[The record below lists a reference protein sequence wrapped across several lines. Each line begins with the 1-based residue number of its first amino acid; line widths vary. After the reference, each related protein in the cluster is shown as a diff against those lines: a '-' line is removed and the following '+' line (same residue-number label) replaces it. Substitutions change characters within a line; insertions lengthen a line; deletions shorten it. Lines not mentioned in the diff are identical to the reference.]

1 MQRRQAILYGI
12 DLWYSKAFEN
22 EYFNLSFMKNDYYSA
37 FVQFVKSKEDVMNMI
52 EGIKGDTR
60 IEKKKLVWRSFMR
73 MWSIE

>member
-37 FVQFVKSKEDVMNMI
+37 FVKFVKSKEDVMNMI
-52 EGIKGDTR
+52 EG
-60 IEKKKLVWRSFMR
+60 
-73 MWSIE
+73 